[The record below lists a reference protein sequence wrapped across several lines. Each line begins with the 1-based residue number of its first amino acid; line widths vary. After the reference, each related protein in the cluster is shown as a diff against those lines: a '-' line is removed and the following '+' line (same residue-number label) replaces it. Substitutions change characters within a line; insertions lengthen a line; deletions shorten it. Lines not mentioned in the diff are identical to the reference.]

1 MLVNMKDILAV
12 AKENNFAVPAFNT
25 SSNMILTGVIQE
37 SIAQDSPVIV
47 AIHPDELSFVQN
59 SFIKAVIDEANH
71 APVPVCIH
79 LDHGGSYEDC
89 VKAIS
94 LGFTSVMIDASLLP
108 FEENIAL
115 CKKVCG
121 TAHAAADYVSVE
133 GELGTIGNTD
143 SIETGMNE
151 IHYTDP
157 EDAKR
162 FIEETGIDA
171 LAVAIGTS
179 HGLYPKGFEPKLRID
194 ILDEIKKAA
203 EVPLVLHGGSSNP
216 DSEIEMAVCHGINKV
231 NISSDIKAP
240 FYEKCREVLA
250 DRSLREPN
258 AIYPPCIDT
267 LRQVVAQKIQLFH
280 SAGKAPLYR

>member
-37 SIAQDSPVIV
+37 SVAQDSPVIV

-115 CKKVCG
+115 CKKVCE
-121 TAHAAADYVSVE
+121 TAHASADYVSVE

-143 SIETGMNE
+143 SIETGTNE
-151 IHYTDP
+151 IRYTDP
-157 EDAKR
+157 EDAER
-162 FIEETGIDA
+162 FIKETGIDA
-171 LAVAIGTS
+171 LAIAIGTS
-179 HGLYPKGFEPKLRID
+179 HGLYPKGFEPNLTF
-194 ILDEIKKAA
+194 
-203 EVPLVLHGGSSNP
+203 SSN
-216 DSEIEMAVCHGINKV
+216 C
-231 NISSDIKAP
+231 
-240 FYEKCREVLA
+240 
-250 DRSLREPN
+250 
-258 AIYPPCIDT
+258 
-267 LRQVVAQKIQLFH
+267 
-280 SAGKAPLYR
+280 